1 MTMKKLLLV
10 LLLLVLADTALAQ
23 DVPMT
28 AGPSKKVGKYL
39 VSLRLPEGGLFSE
52 EEQQIEFRIV
62 DADKE
67 DPVLGP
73 TPIVRAAIRSIVSMP
88 SMPSMPKGEETA
100 HPEGIPGDYGLH
112 PTFAHGGEY
121 LLTLNVTPPS
131 GDPFTV
137 DFTLKVADLAEAPA
151 RKPRIKP
158 FRVEVKAE
166 PARIKAGTPT
176 TLKLTVFNNREIR
189 GADGRPT
196 GKRETVQV
204 KEFDVAHEKLLHLIV
219 VRRDLG
225 FYAHVHPEIQPDGT
239 FTLPGFVFPTGGEY
253 RLFCDTAPKGY
264 GGQVLLAT
272 LKAEGPVAGPAG
284 KGAPVTVT
292 LDGLTVSRTDTAA
305 LPAKRTTL
313 ITFTVVDAATKQPVT
328 NLEPY
333 LGAMGHLILINED
346 AQTFVHSHPDE
357 RDPQNGKNGSLTFMV
372 RPPKPGKYRGWLE
385 IQRNGKLSQAEF
397 SIEAAVDQN

>member
-1 MTMKKLLLV
+1 MRHFWPLV
-10 LLLLVLADTALAQ
+10 LFLILPGISLAQ

-28 AGPSKKVGKYL
+28 AGPTKKVGKYA

-62 DADKE
+62 DTSKE

-73 TPIVRAAIRSIVSMP
+73 APIVRAVIRSTVSMP

-100 HPEGIPGDYGLH
+100 HPEGVPGDYGLH
-112 PTFAHGGEY
+112 PTFAHGGDY
-121 LLTLNVTPPS
+121 LLTLNIAPPV

-137 DFTLKVADLAEAPA
+137 DFTLQVADLAEAPV

-158 FRVEVKAE
+158 FRVELKTDPGRVKA
-166 PARIKAGTPT
+166 GSPT
-176 TLKLTVFNNREIR
+176 TLKLTVFNNRETR
-189 GADGRPT
+189 GPDGRPT

-204 KEFDVAHEKLLHLIV
+204 KDFDVAHEMLLHLIV

-225 FYAHVHPEIQPDGT
+225 FYAHVHPNIQPDGT
-239 FTLPGFVFPTGGEY
+239 FVLPGFVFPTGGEY
-253 RLFCDTAPKGY
+253 RLFCDTAPKGA
-264 GGQVLLAT
+264 GGQILMAPLRVDGPPAT
-272 LKAEGPVAGPAG
+272 AGSRAQTT
-284 KGAPVTVT
+284 AVT
-292 LDGLTVSRTDTAA
+292 LDGMTLSRTDGAPLT
-305 LPAKRTTL
+305 AKRTTL
-313 ITFTVVDAATKQPVT
+313 VTFNVENAADKKPVT
-328 NLEPY
+328 DLEPY

-357 RDPQNGKNGSLTFMV
+357 RDPQNGKTGSLTFMV

-397 SIEAAVDQN
+397 SLEAVAESN